1 MTPQAARGTA
11 RGCPVQRQ
19 TATRIGS
26 ASKNRH
32 PAQAKGGTSGTVN
45 LTATALPPHMAQQS
59 TAAPRPAASS
69 GLERLAG
76 EGPIATR
83 VALDVADG
91 AEAVGRGDEESELG
105 AAMI

>member
-1 MTPQAARGTA
+1 
-11 RGCPVQRQ
+11 
-19 TATRIGS
+19 
-26 ASKNRH
+26 
-32 PAQAKGGTSGTVN
+32 
-45 LTATALPPHMAQQS
+45 MAQQS